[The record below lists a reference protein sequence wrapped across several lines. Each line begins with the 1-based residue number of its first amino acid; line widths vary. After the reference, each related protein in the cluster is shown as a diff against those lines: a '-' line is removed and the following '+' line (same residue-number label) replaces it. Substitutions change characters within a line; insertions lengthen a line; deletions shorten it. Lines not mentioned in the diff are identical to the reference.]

1 MIVGVGEITADCRGD
16 DLPRSE
22 RRAVVDGDDRE
33 RVGRSFRRD
42 DSRVMVGNRCHGRS
56 LADNDRLEAGG
67 GTELGQPAAERF
79 LLGTGLHDFQRED
92 GVLTDHREQR
102 RVDRIDT
109 LAEDRP
115 LASLLAGDPA
125 GGGVSGG
132 LEAEKAAGILE
143 VVAVDDPCERLA
155 GGKGLTVAGKDVAD
169 LPLRDAH
176 QWRGVDGVLPA
187 PPAEV
192 EATAEDVGL
201 VTGLGSGSDDP
212 PLRHAAS
219 KGPPLLHDA
228 DPVVGDP
235 AEAEPKQHGPGDQ
248 DPHR

>member
-1 MIVGVGEITADCRGD
+1 MLTAAAATGPEEGLRILVVVVVVGVGEIPADRRGD
-16 DLPRSE
+16 DLPRRQ

-33 RVGRSFRRD
+33 RVGRGFRRD
-42 DSRVMVGNRCHGRS
+42 DGRVMVGNRRHGCP
-56 LADNDRLEAGG
+56 LADDDRTEAGG
-67 GTELGQPAAERF
+67 GTELRQPAAERL
-79 LLGTGLHDFQRED
+79 LLGTGLHDFERED

-102 RVDRIDT
+102 RVDRIDA

-132 LEAEKAAGILE
+132 LEAEEAAGILE

-201 VTGLGSGSDDP
+201 VAGLGRRRDDP
-212 PLRHAAS
+212 TLRHAAG
-219 KGPPLLHDA
+219 K
-228 DPVVGDP
+228 
-235 AEAEPKQHGPGDQ
+235 
-248 DPHR
+248 

>member
-1 MIVGVGEITADCRGD
+1 MLTAAAATGPEEGLRILVVVVVVGVGEIPADRRGD
-16 DLPRSE
+16 DLPRRQ

-33 RVGRSFRRD
+33 RVGRGFRRD
-42 DSRVMVGNRCHGRS
+42 DGRVMVGNRRHGCP
-56 LADNDRLEAGG
+56 LADDDRTEAGG
-67 GTELGQPAAERF
+67 GTELRQPAAERL
-79 LLGTGLHDFQRED
+79 LLGTGLHDLERED

-102 RVDRIDT
+102 RVDRIDA

-132 LEAEKAAGILE
+132 LEAEEAAGILE

-201 VTGLGSGSDDP
+201 VAGLGRRRDDP
-212 PLRHAAS
+212 TLRHAAG
-219 KGPPLLHDA
+219 K
-228 DPVVGDP
+228 
-235 AEAEPKQHGPGDQ
+235 
-248 DPHR
+248 